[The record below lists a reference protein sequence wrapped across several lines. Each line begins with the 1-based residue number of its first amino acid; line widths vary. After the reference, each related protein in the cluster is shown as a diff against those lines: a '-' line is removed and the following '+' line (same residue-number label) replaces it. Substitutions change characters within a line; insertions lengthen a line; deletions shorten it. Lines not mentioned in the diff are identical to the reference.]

1 MHYTDVNMSCVWNRA
16 VFLCVFSLSLF
27 VTPLITSSF
36 DSLCLHHQP
45 FFRLAPP
52 LPSLL
57 ILPSLTV
64 FLIHSF
70 ICHHQPH
77 LSPSIPLSVQLSKR
91 VPILGSWQHP
101 PDSHQPPRGIWTAEN
116 CDGYLPKTVWHPLS
130 VLWVLFDGLHLYD
143 FHVGAC
149 VSQIE
154 QGNCVGLQR
163 DFFNITMSWD
173 LNRF

>member
-1 MHYTDVNMSCVWNRA
+1 MHYTDVYWCEYVLCMEQSCISVC
-16 VFLCVFSLSLF
+16 FLSLCH
-27 VTPLITSSF
+27 TSSF

-45 FFRLAPP
+45 FYQTWPVPL

-64 FLIHSF
+64 FLLHSF

-77 LSPSIPLSVQLSKR
+77 LSPSIPLSAQLSKS
-91 VPILGSWQHP
+91 VPILGSWQHS
-101 PDSHQPPRGIWTAEN
+101 PDNRQPPRGIWTAEN

-149 VSQIE
+149 VSLCCI
-154 QGNCVGLQR
+154 R
-163 DFFNITMSWD
+163 
-173 LNRF
+173 